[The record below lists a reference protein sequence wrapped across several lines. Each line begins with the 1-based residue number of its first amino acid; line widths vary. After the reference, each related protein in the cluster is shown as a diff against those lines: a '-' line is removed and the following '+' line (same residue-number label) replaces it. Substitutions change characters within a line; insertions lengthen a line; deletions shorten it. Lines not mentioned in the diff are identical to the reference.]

1 MKKVI
6 LRLIVAAIAVALI
19 VLILLNTVFKVPAT
33 EQAYN
38 ELSAALSSEGD
49 ITKLSDDLSNNE
61 FSSFKDKYGDY
72 LIVFDSEMQTLNS
85 LYPKLMYMKGVEDE
99 SVSEVTEYLNKM
111 KESLNRANIAI
122 DECVKAQQDGTTLDM
137 EYYMEQIKTDII
149 NCMNNNIALNNV
161 LNDFILKHYFNQK
174 YSEELFMQK
183 IKTLYAKK
191 YFSVAAKDYAS
202 AHNNEL
208 VQYDKVSKYKASV
221 LDNAVE
227 MNEIM
232 NISTSVN
239 LDRIVND
246 LDKYKEENK
255 ENEQLSKDIE
265 KVANFLDKITK

>member
-38 ELSAALSSEGD
+38 ELSTALSSEGD
-49 ITKLSDDLSNNE
+49 ITKLSNDLSNNE

-72 LIVFDSEMQTLNS
+72 LIVFDSEMQTLHS

-122 DECVKAQQDGTTLDM
+122 DECVKAQSEGTALDM
-137 EYYMEQIKTDII
+137 EYYMEQIKNDII
-149 NCMNNNIALNNV
+149 NCMDNTIALNSV
-161 LNDFILKHYFNQK
+161 LNDFILKHYFSQK

-208 VQYDKVSKYKASV
+208 VQYDKVSKYKASI

-246 LDKYKEENK
+246 LDKYKEENN

>member
-19 VLILLNTVFKVPAT
+19 VLILLNTVFKMPAT

-38 ELSAALSSEGD
+38 ELSTALSSEGD
-49 ITKLSDDLSNNE
+49 ITKLSNDLSNNE
-61 FSSFKDKYGDY
+61 FSSFKNKYGDY
-72 LIVFDSEMQTLNS
+72 LIVFDSEMQTLHS
-85 LYPKLMYMKGVEDE
+85 LYPKLMYMKGIDDE
-99 SVSEVTEYLNKM
+99 SVTEVTNYLNKM

-122 DECVKAQQDGTTLDM
+122 DECVKAQSEGTALDM
-137 EYYMEQIKTDII
+137 EYYMEQIKNDII
-149 NCMNNNIALNNV
+149 NCMDNTIALNSV
-161 LNDFILKHYFNQK
+161 LNDFILKHYFSQK

-208 VQYDKVSKYKASV
+208 VQYDKVSKYKASI

-246 LDKYKEENK
+246 LDKYKEENN

>member
-38 ELSAALSSEGD
+38 ELSTALSSEGD

>member
-208 VQYDKVSKYKASV
+208 VQYDKVSKYKASI

>member
-1 MKKVI
+1 MD
-6 LRLIVAAIAVALI
+6 
-19 VLILLNTVFKVPAT
+19 NT
-33 EQAYN
+33 
-38 ELSAALSSEGD
+38 
-49 ITKLSDDLSNNE
+49 
-61 FSSFKDKYGDY
+61 
-72 LIVFDSEMQTLNS
+72 
-85 LYPKLMYMKGVEDE
+85 
-99 SVSEVTEYLNKM
+99 
-111 KESLNRANIAI
+111 
-122 DECVKAQQDGTTLDM
+122 
-137 EYYMEQIKTDII
+137 
-149 NCMNNNIALNNV
+149 IALNSV
-161 LNDFILKHYFNQK
+161 LNDFILKHYFSQK

-208 VQYDKVSKYKASV
+208 VQYDKVSKYKASI

>member
-19 VLILLNTVFKVPAT
+19 VLILLNTVFKMPAT

-38 ELSAALSSEGD
+38 ELSTALSSEGD
-49 ITKLSDDLSNNE
+49 ITKLSNDLSNNE

-72 LIVFDSEMQTLNS
+72 LIVFDSEMQTLHS
-85 LYPKLMYMKGVEDE
+85 LYPKLMYMKGIDDE
-99 SVSEVTEYLNKM
+99 SVTEVTNYLNKM

-122 DECVKAQQDGTTLDM
+122 DECVKAQSEGTALDM
-137 EYYMEQIKTDII
+137 EYYMEQIKNDII
-149 NCMNNNIALNNV
+149 NCMDNTIALNSV
-161 LNDFILKHYFNQK
+161 LNDFILKHYFSQK

-208 VQYDKVSKYKASV
+208 VQYDKVSKYKASI

-246 LDKYKEENK
+246 LDKYKEENN